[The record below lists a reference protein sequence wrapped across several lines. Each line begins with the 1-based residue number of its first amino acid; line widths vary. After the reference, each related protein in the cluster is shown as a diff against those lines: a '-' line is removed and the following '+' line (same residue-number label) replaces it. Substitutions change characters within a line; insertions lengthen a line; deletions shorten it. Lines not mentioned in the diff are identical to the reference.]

1 MEPLPEACNVEGLGE
16 GVTQD
21 RGVVSY
27 EVPPVAYLPHRGT
40 SEHLIE
46 PIAYATGALLGLTP
60 LALE

>member
-1 MEPLPEACNVEGLGE
+1 MEPLPEASKVEGLGK

-21 RGVVSY
+21 WGVVSY